1 MKILMNVAQG
11 HIFAIRMQ
19 FVAIRWGVTVVTAK
33 KMETG
38 MATDSTVTI
47 TIHVGIGQVSMDYK
61 VDPPA
66 HESMTLKRSMG
77 PLKVLAPN
85 TQYAKLILLPMIKQL
100 AHAYLLFQVSTGFF
114 VRSSV

>member
-1 MKILMNVAQG
+1 MNVGQG

-33 KMETG
+33 KMATG
-38 MATDSTVTI
+38 MVTDTTATI

-66 HESMTLKRSMG
+66 LESMKRSMG
-77 PLKVLAPN
+77 PLKVLAAN

-100 AHAYLLFQVSTGFF
+100 AHAYLLYQVSIGFF